1 MNIVATKNVTS
12 PVCDIDAYAT
22 STLLDREPLQRAVR
36 ETAPVVW
43 MPQNGVYATGR
54 YDEIREVLA
63 NWQTFQVG
71 GGIGWPNYY
80 KEKPWRPPANPTET
94 DPPHHDAP
102 RRVLSEVLGM
112 RTLRR
117 LRESWMAEA
126 DSLVDEVLLRG
137 PELDGMK
144 DLAAA
149 YPLKVFADAV
159 GLPAEGR
166 SNLLAYGDLV
176 FNAFGPQN
184 ELFHQNARRLSELSE
199 WVATMCQR
207 ENLRAGSLGATIWE
221 SSDRG
226 EILPE
231 QASLTV
237 RSLLSAGIDTT
248 IHGIA
253 ALLHAFA
260 THPEQWAILKND
272 PSLARHAFDEI
283 VRWASPFQVVF
294 HTTSEAVDLGG
305 LSVGKHEK
313 VMLLLGAANRDPR
326 HWDNPDV
333 FDITRDPSGH
343 LGFGMGLHQCVGQ
356 HVARLEA
363 EALLRALVA
372 RVNRIELAGEPARG
386 INNTLAV
393 WERVPL
399 RLELA

>member
-1 MNIVATKNVTS
+1 MNTVTTKNVT
-12 PVCDIDAYAT
+12 PPTCDIDAYSI
-22 STLLDREPLQRAVR
+22 STLLDREPLQLAVR

-43 MPQNGVYATGR
+43 MSQNGVYATGR
-54 YDEIREVLA
+54 YDETREILA
-63 NWQTFQVG
+63 NWETFQVG

-80 KEKPWRPPANPTET
+80 KDKPWRPPANPTET

-102 RRVLSEVLGM
+102 RRVLSEILGM

-117 LRESWMAEA
+117 LRESWRAEA
-126 DSLVDEVLLRG
+126 DSLVDEVLSQG
-137 PELDGMK
+137 SDLDGMK

-149 YPLKVFADAV
+149 YPLRVFADAV
-159 GLPAEGR
+159 GLPVEGR

-176 FNAFGPQN
+176 FNAFGPPN
-184 ELFHQNARRLSELSE
+184 ELFHKNARRLLELTE
-199 WVATMCQR
+199 WVTTMCQR
-207 ENLRAGSLGATIWE
+207 ENLRSGGLGAQIWE
-221 SSDRG
+221 SADRG

-231 QASLTV
+231 QAALTV

-248 IHGIA
+248 VHGIA

-260 THPEQWAILKND
+260 THPEQWTALKND

-294 HTTSEAVDLGG
+294 HTTANKVEFGG
-305 LSVGKHEK
+305 LSMGKHEK

-326 HWDNPDV
+326 RWDNPDV

-363 EALLRALVA
+363 EALLGALVE
-372 RVNRIELAGEPARG
+372 RVDRIELADEPIRG

-393 WERVPL
+393 WEHVPL
-399 RLELA
+399 RLHLA

>member
-1 MNIVATKNVTS
+1 
-12 PVCDIDAYAT
+12 
-22 STLLDREPLQRAVR
+22 
-36 ETAPVVW
+36 
-43 MPQNGVYATGR
+43 
-54 YDEIREVLA
+54 
-63 NWQTFQVG
+63 
-71 GGIGWPNYY
+71 
-80 KEKPWRPPANPTET
+80 
-94 DPPHHDAP
+94 
-102 RRVLSEVLGM
+102 M

-126 DSLVDEVLLRG
+126 DSLVDEVLSRG
-137 PELDGMK
+137 PLLDGMK
-144 DLAAA
+144 DLATV
-149 YPLKVFADAV
+149 YPLRVFADAV
-159 GLPAEGR
+159 GLPVKDRG
-166 SNLLAYGDLV
+166 NLLHYGDLV
-176 FNAFGPQN
+176 FNAFGPRN
-184 ELFHQNARRLSELSE
+184 ELFHKNARRLSELTE
-199 WVATMCQR
+199 WVTIMCQR
-207 ENLRAGSLGATIWE
+207 ENLRAGGLGARIWE

-231 QASLTV
+231 QAALTV

-260 THPEQWAILKND
+260 THPEQWAALKND

-283 VRWASPFQVVF
+283 VRWACPFQVVF
-294 HTTSEAVDLGG
+294 HTTAKTVEFGG
-305 LSVGKHEK
+305 LSIGKHEK

-363 EALLRALVA
+363 EALLGALVA
-372 RVNRIELAGEPARG
+372 RVDRIELAGEPARG